1 MVDLKIYLLKCM
13 KRNTRKSL
21 LKLVSNMT
29 IILLIL
35 WLLIWSNLKVDL
47 YGPVKTMMVMY
58 NLIHSLK
65 VLVPLVLWHLFFY
78 LQTDLLNLKLLMVL
92 SPDITDYTNKVKK
105 LLPTLSPV
113 SMHGLLVFG
122 TEVKKMVIKN
132 FKIGAKKLEK
142 AVVDTVE
149 GGSYTKDLAILVLST
164 RKPERK

>member
-1 MVDLKIYLLKCM
+1 MEDLKIYLLKCM

-47 YGPVKTMMVMY
+47 YGPVKTMTVMY

-65 VLVPLVLWHLFFY
+65 VLVPLVLWHLSFY

-92 SPDITDYTNKVKK
+92 SLDIIDVTKKVKQ
-105 LLPTLSPV
+105 LLLTLSLV
-113 SMHGLLVFG
+113 SMPGLLVYG
-122 TEVKKMVIKN
+122 TEVRKMAIKL
-132 FKIGAKKLEK
+132 FKIGPKHLKRLLLILLK
-142 AVVDTVE
+142 VVTTPKI
-149 GGSYTKDLAILVLST
+149 SLF
-164 RKPERK
+164 

>member
-1 MVDLKIYLLKCM
+1 MVDSKIYLLKCT

-21 LKLVSNMT
+21 PKLVSNMT

-65 VLVPLVLWHLFFY
+65 VSVPLVLWHLFFY

-92 SPDITDYTNKVKK
+92 SPDITDYTKRVKK
-105 LLPTLSPV
+105 LLPTLLPV
-113 SMHGLLVFG
+113 SMHGLLVSG
-122 TEVKKMVIKN
+122 TEEKKITIKN
-132 FKIGAKKLEK
+132 FKIGARNLKKLLLILLK
-142 AVVDTVE
+142 VVTTPKI
-149 GGSYTKDLAILVLST
+149 SLF
-164 RKPERK
+164 